1 MPSELHWHKA
11 ATSALLFRNLDDSGP
26 GSLETDV
33 SAGDDVLGRTA
44 GLGLIGGAH
53 AHGIGFAQLRLE
65 VHQPV
70 SGGPDEFGSP
80 GDGLGFPCDLCER
93 RLADVIQKLDLD
105 RSVRAVGVDLAEAL
119 AAAGTGPD
127 RRVARDVVP
136 AHYSVSPVLE
146 KEFDLGH
153 ISRVVD
159 DVDGPLS
166 AYRALARLADNV
178 KYSRV

>member
-1 MPSELHWHKA
+1 MSSAVRRASASSE
-11 ATSALLFRNLDDSGP
+11 
-26 GSLETDV
+26 
-33 SAGDDVLGRTA
+33 
-44 GLGLIGGAH
+44 AH
-53 AHGIGFAQLRLE
+53 TQHGIGFAQLSLE
-65 VHQPV
+65 VNQPV
-70 SGGPDEFGSP
+70 SGGFRRS

-93 RLADVIQKLDLD
+93 CLADVIQKLDLD

-153 ISRVVD
+153 ISRAVD

-178 KYSRV
+178 NDSRVLWHTYITTIGRLFVQYPLSCLKWVVCLSLNNTGARQP